1 MWMFRSRSLK
11 YDIIKV
17 SSLFTETGLEEM
29 GRRVTKAIDIR
40 ANPEKYKWH
49 EKKEYFMM
57 SPCKLNWN
65 TVLL

>member
-1 MWMFRSRSLK
+1 MWMCRSRSLN

-17 SSLFTETGLEEM
+17 SSLFNETGLEEM
-29 GRRVTKAIDIR
+29 GRRVDGAIKIR
-40 ANPEKYKWH
+40 ENPEKYKWH

-65 TVLL
+65 TFFL